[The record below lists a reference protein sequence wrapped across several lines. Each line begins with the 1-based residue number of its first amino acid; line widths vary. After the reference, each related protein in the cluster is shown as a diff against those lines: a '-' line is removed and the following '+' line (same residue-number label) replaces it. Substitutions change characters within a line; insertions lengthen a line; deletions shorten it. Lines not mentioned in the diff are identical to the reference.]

1 MKSVTD
7 IACLTFNA
15 TVTVAI
21 FMCFWKQLFEPHQK
35 RLLFHVIAFII
46 CAADM
51 VLIGTLGIPLLNTAA
66 FSSHMIGTCWLLYDK
81 NIRRTMPYNFL
92 LIASLIV
99 ADVMSLMIGSLVF
112 RKTPQAVIDSPYS
125 SLVFCF
131 VYVIMSFVI
140 YRICLLF
147 VKKSAV
153 SSIRTIESAAL
164 CIMSLFEYFSAYT
177 LAESADDKRD
187 VLHIC
192 FVLAGFAL
200 FNFFIAYTMQRIGDL
215 YQQSIQLDAMKK
227 QNEIQLAYYTSL
239 NEKYQQ
245 SRKVIHDMK
254 KHVSALSALRETDSE
269 RAEQYSAKLQSEMD
283 SLFCGFH
290 CTNQILSIVMSQ
302 KITEAETE
310 VIKVHTKVEDIAFD
324 FIADY
329 DLIAIFANLWDN
341 AIEAC
346 KVIDGE
352 RFIRVTV
359 KKINGFATI
368 SFENSF
374 DGKYR
379 IKEGKL
385 HSTKAEH
392 EGLGMTIIETAVQK
406 HGGIMVTD
414 GKNNIF
420 TTEITIPIP
429 QQK

>member
-1 MKSVTD
+1 MQSVTD
-7 IACLTFNA
+7 LLSLTINA
-15 TVTVAI
+15 LFTTGI
-21 FMCFWKQLFEPHQK
+21 FMGFLNQMFERRYQN
-35 RLLFHVIAFII
+35 RLIYAATFFLWMIITVITGLA
-46 CAADM
+46 
-51 VLIGTLGIPLLNTAA
+51 GIPLLNTAI
-66 FSSHMIGTCWLLYDK
+66 FTLQLFTTCFLLYERDFRK
-81 NIRRTMPYNFL
+81 TALYNSL
-92 LIASLIV
+92 LLVMLVA
-99 ADVMSLMIGSLVF
+99 ADVGTMMAGSLVLGA
-112 RKTPQAVIDSPYS
+112 PVEAVVSDDDYA
-125 SLVFCF
+125 
-131 VYVIMSFVI
+131 
-140 YRICLLF
+140 LLF
-147 VKKSAV
+147 VLLYTIIGYVIYKLYLAVVKKSNV
-153 SSIRTIESAAL
+153 SGLKFSEAAAL
-164 CIMSLFEYFSAYT
+164 IVVAIFEFYT
-177 LAESADDKRD
+177 IHALAISTGSQGD
-187 VLHIC
+187 VIRIS
-192 FVLAGFAL
+192 VAIVGFAL
-200 FNFFIAYTMQRIGDL
+200 FNLFLAHTMRRIREL

-254 KHVSALSALRETDSE
+254 KHVSALSALRGTDSE
-269 RAEQYSAKLQSEMD
+269 RAERYTAQIQSEMD

-302 KITEAETE
+302 KITEAETDG
-310 VIKVHTKVEDIAFD
+310 IKVHTKVEDIAFD

-346 KVIDGE
+346 KAIDGE

-392 EGLGMTIIETAVQK
+392 EGLGMTIIEAAVQK

-414 GKNNIF
+414 AENNIF

-429 QQK
+429 QK

>member
-1 MKSVTD
+1 MQSVTD
-7 IACLTFNA
+7 LLSLTINA
-15 TVTVAI
+15 LFTTGI
-21 FMCFWKQLFEPHQK
+21 FMGFMNQMFERRYQN
-35 RLLFHVIAFII
+35 RLIYAATFFLWMIITVITGLA
-46 CAADM
+46 
-51 VLIGTLGIPLLNTAA
+51 GIPLLNTAV
-66 FSSHMIGTCWLLYDK
+66 FTLQLFTTCFLLYERDFRK
-81 NIRRTMPYNFL
+81 TALYNSL
-92 LIASLIV
+92 LLVMLVA
-99 ADVMSLMIGSLVF
+99 ADVGTMMAGSLVLGA
-112 RKTPQAVIDSPYS
+112 PVEAVVSDDDYA
-125 SLVFCF
+125 
-131 VYVIMSFVI
+131 
-140 YRICLLF
+140 LLF
-147 VKKSAV
+147 VLLYTIIGYVIYKLYLAVVKKSNV
-153 SSIRTIESAAL
+153 SGLKFSEAAAL
-164 CIMSLFEYFSAYT
+164 IVVAIFEFYT
-177 LAESADDKRD
+177 IHALAISTGSQGD
-187 VLHIC
+187 VIRIS
-192 FVLAGFAL
+192 VAIVGFAL
-200 FNFFIAYTMQRIGDL
+200 FNLFLAHTMRRIGEL

-254 KHVSALSALRETDSE
+254 KHVSALSALRGTDSE
-269 RAEQYSAKLQSEMD
+269 RAERYTAQIQSEMD

-302 KITEAETE
+302 KITEAETDG
-310 VIKVHTKVEDIAFD
+310 IKVHTKVEDIAFD

-346 KVIDGE
+346 KAIDGE

-392 EGLGMTIIETAVQK
+392 EGLGMTIIEAAVQK

-414 GKNNIF
+414 AENNIF

-429 QQK
+429 QK